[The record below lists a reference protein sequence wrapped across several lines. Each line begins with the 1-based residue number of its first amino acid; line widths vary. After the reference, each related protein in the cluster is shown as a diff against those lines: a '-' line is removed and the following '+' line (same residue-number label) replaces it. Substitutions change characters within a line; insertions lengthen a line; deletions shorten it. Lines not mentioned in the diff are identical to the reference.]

1 MYFILILASDPSW
14 EEKEFAISWWSNLVN
29 IVKESHVIN
38 GLKNVCGSH
47 VVLLFCYMMCSF
59 FMSNGLTRHAPLLK
73 TNMQRRPRTS
83 VTENQATNEWVPPLL
98 FGFGNG
104 RLFFFS
110 ESFLTP
116 NYVSVLRHSL
126 VGNTVWHQC
135 LPSAEGPQCWG
146 TLETTWERV
155 WAGHSRTPFSRQPKS
170 LVDED
175 HMQSS
180 IRVPKRMLDHLKK
193 MTQDNPRPQMAGIS
207 VWIYPLTSLGVF
219 VCSISESGFL

>member
-1 MYFILILASDPSW
+1 MPHYLKPICKEDPGPLWQRTRPQMNEFLPCYLA
-14 EEKEFAISWWSNLVN
+14 LGMV
-29 IVKESHVIN
+29 
-38 GLKNVCGSH
+38 G
-47 VVLLFCYMMCSF
+47 
-59 FMSNGLTRHAPLLK
+59 T
-73 TNMQRRPRTS
+73 
-83 VTENQATNEWVPPLL
+83 
-98 FGFGNG
+98 
-104 RLFFFS
+104 FFS

-155 WAGHSRTPFSRQPKS
+155 WAGNSRTPFSRQSKS

-180 IRVPKRMLDHLKK
+180 IGVPKRMLDPLKK